1 MGANDG
7 RRSRHICSSPSAS
20 PSRESDCV
28 AERPRHRA
36 AEEGDELASFQL
48 VELHPI
54 PHEPGAPRAR
64 EILASVALHA
74 PSV

>member
-1 MGANDG
+1 MD
-7 RRSRHICSSPSAS
+7 R
-20 PSRESDCV
+20 
-28 AERPRHRA
+28 ERPRHRA